1 MLLLNFEEFKCVYDV
16 AFYLYN
22 VKSFIPL
29 ILTSL
34 LQERV
39 DEDFR
44 ILNIFIGNI
53 RDVNQLSNNVLDVSL
68 V

>member
-16 AFYLYN
+16 AFYLYH

-39 DEDFR
+39 EGNFW
-44 ILNIFIGNI
+44 ILNMSIGNI
-53 RDVNQLSNNVLDVSL
+53 RDVNQLSYNVLDVSL